1 MTIKTSDELVKYIR
15 HHIAGSHWQDVRAVE
30 DFVAARVSQRLKTR
44 MELIE
49 VLLEG
54 VPIDYSKHERLRE
67 LLHDFSA

>member
-15 HHIAGSHWQDVRAVE
+15 NHVAGSHWQDVQAVD
-30 DFVAARVSQRLKTR
+30 DFVAMRVSQRLKTR

-54 VPIDYSKHERLRE
+54 AELDFSKHTRLRE